1 MLLKVLE
8 QSPCCEV
15 CSLYDPENLKSP
27 ALMKGPQLS
36 TCARASLQ
44 DCCPSR
50 LLLHVLALHCLA
62 AAVPLPQAFAHS
74 LTACAVCRGCADLHD
89 LQLRCPNMRR
99 LDASF
104 CTRLTGPAMAAALA
118 GAGRLQEVV
127 LSACLGVDAVTVLAL
142 SMMQDLCSLD
152 LSYTGIEVRELCRS
166 LEALA

>member
-15 CSLYDPENLKSP
+15 CSLYDPENMKSP
-27 ALMKGPQLS
+27 ALMQG
-36 TCARASLQ
+36 
-44 DCCPSR
+44 
-50 LLLHVLALHCLA
+50 
-62 AAVPLPQAFAHS
+62 
-74 LTACAVCRGCADLHD
+74 
-89 LQLRCPNMRR
+89 RR